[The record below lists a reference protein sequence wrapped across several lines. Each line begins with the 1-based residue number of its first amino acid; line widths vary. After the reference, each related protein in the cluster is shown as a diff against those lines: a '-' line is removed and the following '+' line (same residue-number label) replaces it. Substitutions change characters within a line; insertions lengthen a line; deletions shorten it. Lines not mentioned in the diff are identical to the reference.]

1 MKINIFCPCQLWT
14 DILEYAI
21 ITSNHPTGGY
31 MQKTKTCQIDIIT
44 DTLYAENKIM
54 GIGYIDKTP
63 IIFTASDTFHPDN
76 FGICAFGQTCFTDN
90 FCLENCEI
98 TVVLNNTMFLSEG
111 VIYQVKNHVW
121 ETI

>member
-1 MKINIFCPCQLWT
+1 MCSSDL
-14 DILEYAI
+14 
-21 ITSNHPTGGY
+21 
-31 MQKTKTCQIDIIT
+31 QIEIIT

-76 FGICAFGQTCFTDN
+76 FGRCAFGQTCFTDN

-98 TVVLNNTMFLSEG
+98 NVVLNNTMFLSEG